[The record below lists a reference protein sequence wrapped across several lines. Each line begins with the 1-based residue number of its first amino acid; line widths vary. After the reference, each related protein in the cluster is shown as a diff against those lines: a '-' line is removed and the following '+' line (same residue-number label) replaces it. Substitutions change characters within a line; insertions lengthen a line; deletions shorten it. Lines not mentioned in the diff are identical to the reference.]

1 MTTEKKAEIIKE
13 FGKSE
18 GDTGSTE
25 VQIALLTERI
35 TELTEHLK
43 VHKKD
48 NHSKIGLLKLVGQRR
63 NLLKYLLKKD
73 PNSYVAITEKLQI
86 RR

>member
-1 MTTEKKAEIIKE
+1 MTKERKAEIIKE

-18 GDTGSTE
+18 KDTGSTE

-48 NHSKIGLLKLVGQRR
+48 NHSKVGLLKLVGQRR
-63 NLLKYLLKKD
+63 NLLKYLLKQD
-73 PNSYVAITEKLQI
+73 PNAYVEITEKLKI

>member
-1 MTTEKKAEIIKE
+1 MTKERKAEIIKE

-18 GDTGSTE
+18 KNTGSTE

-43 VHKKD
+43 IHKKD
-48 NHSKIGLLKLVGQRR
+48 NHSKVGMLKLVGQRR

-73 PNSYVAITEKLQI
+73 PNAYVEITEKLKI

>member
-1 MTTEKKAEIIKE
+1 MTKERKAEIIKE

-18 GDTGSTE
+18 NDTGSTE

-43 VHKKD
+43 IHKKD
-48 NHSKIGLLKLVGQRR
+48 NHSKVGMLKLVGQRR

-73 PNSYVAITEKLQI
+73 PNSYVEITEKLKI

>member
-1 MTTEKKAEIIKE
+1 MTKERKTEIIKE
-13 FGKSE
+13 FGQSE
-18 GDTGSTE
+18 TDTGSTE

-48 NHSKIGLLKLVGQRR
+48 NHSKIGLLKLVGKRR
-63 NLLKYLLKKD
+63 NLLKYLVRKD
-73 PNSYVAITEKLQI
+73 PNKYVEITDKLKI

>member
-1 MTTEKKAEIIKE
+1 MTKERKAEIIKE
-13 FGKSE
+13 FGKDE
-18 GDTGSTE
+18 NDTGSTE

-43 VHKKD
+43 IHKKD
-48 NHSKIGLLKLVGQRR
+48 NHSKVGLLKLVGQRR

-73 PNSYVAITEKLQI
+73 PSAYVEITDKLKI

>member
-1 MTTEKKAEIIKE
+1 MTKERKAEIVKE

-48 NHSKIGLLKLVGQRR
+48 NHSKVGLLRLVGQRR

-73 PNSYVAITEKLQI
+73 PKTFVEITDKLKI